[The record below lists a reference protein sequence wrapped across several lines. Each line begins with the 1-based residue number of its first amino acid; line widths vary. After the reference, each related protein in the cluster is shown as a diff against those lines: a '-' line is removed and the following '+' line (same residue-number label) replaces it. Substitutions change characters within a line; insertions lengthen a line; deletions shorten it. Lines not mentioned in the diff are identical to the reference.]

1 MVAINIQLSD
11 RLPKEDA
18 DIYQNIIS
26 IICLTNLN
34 LFI

>member
-18 DIYQNIIS
+18 DIYQHIIS
-26 IICLTNLN
+26 IICLKK
-34 LFI
+34 FKSFH